1 MFIIDDIFLFPV
13 KGTVWIAEKIQEM
26 TNREMLDEGRVK
38 EALAELQGKFEMEE
52 INEQEYMKQQEML
65 MERFRRDKK
74 M

>member
-1 MFIIDDIFLFPV
+1 
-13 KGTVWIAEKIQEM
+13 M

-65 MERFRRDKK
+65 MERLDAIRKCK
-74 M
+74 ENS